1 VNRDEASAVEGAD
14 LYREM
19 FRRANLQ
26 KPEQPIMT
34 MVEKRKIMSLLA
46 AYERAMLDAHVRIP
60 SYLHCAI
67 EAFK

>member
-1 VNRDEASAVEGAD
+1 
-14 LYREM
+14 M